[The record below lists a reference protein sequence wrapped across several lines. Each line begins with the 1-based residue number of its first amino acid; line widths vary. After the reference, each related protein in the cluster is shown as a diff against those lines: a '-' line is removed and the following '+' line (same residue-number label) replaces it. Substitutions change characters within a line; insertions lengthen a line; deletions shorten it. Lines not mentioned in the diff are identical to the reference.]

1 MKRNQLVTAIAA
13 TIFAA
18 ALGPASAIAA
28 GKCDAPQ
35 STVDKR
41 ACAKA
46 AEGAVALHQFV
57 WRTRMIYA
65 LNFADFA
72 PYVPP
77 EPAPARNVPVAAS
90 SR

>member
-1 MKRNQLVTAIAA
+1 MKRNQIATIIAA
-13 TIFAA
+13 VIFAS
-18 ALGPASAIAA
+18 ALAPASAWAA

-35 STVDKR
+35 SSVDKR

-46 AEGAVALHQFV
+46 AEGAVALRQFV
-57 WRTRMIYA
+57 WRTRTIYA

-72 PYVPP
+72 RYVPA
-77 EPAPARNVPVAAS
+77 EPSATQKVPVAAS

>member
-1 MKRNQLVTAIAA
+1 MKRNRLTTAIAA

-18 ALGPASAIAA
+18 ALPPASAAA
-28 GKCDAPQ
+28 GKCDAPTT
-35 STVDKR
+35 SVDKR

-72 PYVPP
+72 PYVPQ
-77 EPAPARNVPVAAS
+77 EATPARSVPVAAS

>member
-1 MKRNQLVTAIAA
+1 MKRNQLTTAIAA

-18 ALGPASAIAA
+18 ALQPASAIAT
-28 GKCDAPQ
+28 GKCDAPTT
-35 STVDKR
+35 SVDKR

-72 PYVPP
+72 PYVPQ
-77 EPAPARNVPVAAS
+77 EATPARSVPVAAS